1 MKKSIINLIVCA
13 TITTMSSGV
22 FAATDQMF
30 NNTSSKEWGN
40 TPQNVRNAL
49 KDIKVMSGSS
59 SNDMMSKNWLN
70 ELKRSPSTYNL
81 NQNDV
86 AWVSGMLNQTNGKT
100 WNPKTRVSVGNS
112 VVASK
117 NTETKNKDVPARK
130 EVKEKNTPKVES
142 VKSEQPVKSEPEKML
157 PTKKVQSNA
166 EKNTKVKKEKSIS
179 EKELKLK
186 NEKLKNEKER
196 IEKEKNEK
204 ERLNNIAKI
213 NSDIDN
219 LKNNEKVI
227 NEVQRVES
235 ENRGVYNEQ
244 ISKLSNLNNL
254 NLIIQNDKNYQD
266 MKDGTDKL
274 KDMIKETN
282 KTLLEQQSIIK
293 KDNSDISLSKSKK
306 DEEVKVKTEVKT
318 SPELKKE
325 KNMEANA
332 TKVVN
337 EVSNSMKKN
346 EIATTLIKEDIKGN
360 LKSQKMQYSW
370 KSVSIYIIAGFS
382 LITLLF
388 MKFLGFNK
396 REED

>member
-117 NTETKNKDVPARK
+117 NTETKNKDVPAKK
-130 EVKEKNTPKVES
+130 EVKEKDTPKVEP
-142 VKSEQPVKSEPEKML
+142 VKSVKSEPEKML

-186 NEKLKNEKER
+186 NEKER
-196 IEKEKNEK
+196 IENEKNEK

-227 NEVQRVES
+227 NEVQRVEG
-235 ENRGVYNEQ
+235 ENRGIYNEQ

-254 NLIIQNDKNYQD
+254 NLIIQNDNNYQD

-282 KTLLEQQSIIK
+282 NTLLEQQSIIK

-306 DEEVKVKTEVKT
+306 EAEVKVKTEVKT

-325 KNMEANA
+325 KNMETNA